1 MVVDVVDDL
10 QTVLQGNQSLDQLL
24 SIVLLF
30 GDLQKRIYT
39 FLDLFGVPVKIFY
52 FLVSLKKNN
61 GKGYFLGGGIYQFL
75 NLNMVFHCDNQSW

>member
-39 FLDLFGVPVKIFY
+39 FLDLFGIPVKFFFFFSFI
-52 FLVSLKKNN
+52 KKE
-61 GKGYFLGGGIYQFL
+61 
-75 NLNMVFHCDNQSW
+75 